1 MSADTTFAVVLA
13 AYAAVIAAVA
23 AWAYRRTRDE
33 DDFLVAGRSVG
44 AVVGG
49 ATLAATQLSSGT
61 VVGTLGF
68 HYLSGVSWAWIWVG
82 AWLGWLVAA
91 VWVAPK
97 LRAFGGVTVPDYIA
111 VRFASERARALSAVL
126 IVVAYTIYL
135 AAQYRA
141 GGIIFEALFAWPY
154 TSGVMVVALGTLIYT
169 WMGGMRSSIYTD
181 FVQALVLVAAFAVA
195 VPLIVSRVGSVALM
209 GQMLEGLD
217 ARLSGWYFSPVELI
231 TLSLAFG
238 LSMATAPY
246 QIARIYA
253 LRDVATV
260 RMAIGVAFVFQA
272 LIGIAILI
280 TGTGMR
286 VLFPEL
292 ATPDLAS
299 SVMAVHVLT
308 PLAGALLLAG
318 ALSAIMSTCDSVM
331 IISAASLSHDLYGRF
346 IRPRA
351 SAAQRL
357 AANRWAVLIVGLV
370 PLALAFVELG
380 LVQEIVLD
388 YAKIMASFFFVPV
401 AVGLNW
407 RGGTTAGA
415 VSSML
420 GGFAAFVAWRALGPP
435 YPWGIDPIFP
445 GVLSSLVLFVT
456 VSRLTP
462 PVPAAAL
469 APFFDP
475 APGARADRDG

>member
-1 MSADTTFAVVLA
+1 MSADATFAIVLV
-13 AYAAVIAAVA
+13 AYAVAIAAVA
-23 AWAYRRTRDE
+23 AWAYRNTHDE

-61 VVGTLGF
+61 VIGTLGF
-68 HYLSGVSWAWIWVG
+68 HYLSGVSFAWIWVG
-82 AWLGWLVAA
+82 AWLGWMVAA

-111 VRFASERARALSAVL
+111 VRFDSERARALSAVL

-135 AAQYRA
+135 SAQYRA

-154 TSGVMVVALGTLIYT
+154 ASGVLVVALGTLVYT

-181 FVQALVLVAAFAVA
+181 FLQALVLVAAFAVA
-195 VPLIVSRVGSVALM
+195 VPLIVSRVGNLTLM

-217 ARLSGWYFSPVELI
+217 ARLTGWYLSPAELI
-231 TLSLAFG
+231 TFGLAFG
-238 LSMATAPY
+238 LSMAAAPY

-253 LRDVATV
+253 LRDVVTV
-260 RMAIGVAFVFQA
+260 RMAIGIAFVFQA
-272 LIGIAILI
+272 LIGIAILV

-292 ATPDLAS
+292 PTPDLAS
-299 SVMAVHVLT
+299 SVMAVYVLT

-346 IRPRA
+346 IRPQA
-351 SAAQRL
+351 SARQRL

-380 LVQEIVLD
+380 LIQEIVLD

-401 AVGLNW
+401 VVGLNW
-407 RGGTTAGA
+407 RRGTTAGA
-415 VSSML
+415 VASML
-420 GGFAAFVAWRALGPP
+420 GGFLAFLAWRALGPD
-435 YPWGIDPIFP
+435 YPWGVDPIFP
-445 GVLSSLVLFVT
+445 GVLSSLVLFLG
-456 VSRLTP
+456 VSRITP
-462 PVPAAAL
+462 PVPVASL
-469 APFFDP
+469 APFFP
-475 APGARADRDG
+475 QDRGGSAA